1 VPDNGS
7 NALIEHLVAKAFEGM
22 KGEEKLQFVE
32 KLFADL
38 DPATQQEFLLKLTRE
53 VTDRTRER
61 GAGRGRGRM
70 GPPFMRRL
78 LQEGPVGFA
87 PWEACARMMASLAEA
102 PYADAIQTAQPA
114 QLFRALADETRLK
127 IVKMLAEREMC
138 VEELMG
144 ALRLAQATVSH
155 HLLVLKEAGLVQADK
170 RGRNVYYSLAQ
181 PLPEK

>member
-1 VPDNGS
+1 MS
-7 NALIEHLVAKAFEGM
+7 NALLERLMEKAFEGM
-22 KGEEKLQFVE
+22 TSTEKMEFVQ

-38 DPATQQEFLLKLTRE
+38 DPAVQQDFLLRLTRE
-53 VTDRTRER
+53 VTVNRSQR
-61 GAGRGRGRM
+61 GGGRGRPRI
-70 GPPFMRRL
+70 GPPFMQRMM
-78 LQEGPVGFA
+78 EVGPVGFA

-102 PYADAIQTAQPA
+102 PHAHAIQTAEPA

-127 IVKMLAEREMC
+127 IVKMLSEKEMC
-138 VEELMG
+138 VEDLMT

-155 HLLVLKEAGLVQADK
+155 HLQVLKEAGLVQAEK